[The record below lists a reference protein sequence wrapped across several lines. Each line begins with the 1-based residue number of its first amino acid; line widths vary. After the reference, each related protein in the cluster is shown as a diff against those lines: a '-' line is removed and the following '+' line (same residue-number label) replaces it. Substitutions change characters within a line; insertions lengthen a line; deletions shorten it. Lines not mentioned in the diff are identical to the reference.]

1 MFVKLSYLIA
11 ILVFELD
18 LPINFRRDSGVILF
32 LDVLYLKI
40 HVNKIIYLPGS

>member
-18 LPINFRRDSGVILF
+18 LPINFRRDSDVILF
-32 LDVLYLKI
+32 LDVLYLEI
-40 HVNKIIYLPGS
+40 HVNKIIYLPGF